1 MFPWVVPGLLLAAT
15 VVLTAWAVWQ
25 RATGA
30 WWRFLAALVLIAV
43 LVNPVLVDEERVTNP
58 DVVAVVVDE
67 SPSQQIGS
75 RSSDASRAS
84 RQLVER
90 LEKFPNLEVR
100 EIRAGGEGA
109 RQRDGTYLFGDIQK
123 TLANVIG
130 KRVGGT
136 FLVTDGQVHDAPDN
150 ADDLTVPGPVHI
162 LLTGSPDEVD
172 RRLVIVNAPR
182 FGLVGKDVDIELMVT
197 DDGGAGS
204 TAGVRVLQ
212 AGKPERLMT
221 RAVDRKFTVK
231 LPIEHAGPNVIQI
244 EATPLEGEITTVNNR
259 AALQVNG
266 VRERLRVLLVSG
278 EPYAG
283 GRVWRNFLKADP
295 SVDLVH
301 ITILRSPEK
310 MDATPMRELS
320 LISFPT
326 RELFEEKIGEFD
338 LIIFDRYRRRGIL
351 PGFYLENVVR
361 YVEEGGALLA
371 ATGPAFA
378 TALSLYRTPLG
389 SVLPGEP
396 TGRII
401 ERGLL
406 PEVTEYGLRHPITA
420 SLPGR
425 SGWGRWFRQVAANAS
440 GGRILMTGA
449 DRHPLLIVNRVG
461 EGRVAQLLSDN
472 VWLWA
477 RGFENGGPHSEALR
491 RLSHWLMQEPELE
504 EEALR
509 AVADS
514 GSLVITRRSASE
526 TFPDVTVTTPS
537 GGSLTVALEP
547 EGRGLA
553 RAVTPV
559 KEMGMYRLEDG
570 ERSTVVA
577 VGSSNPREFADMRAT
592 RERLAAARTASGG
605 GFAWLSDG
613 LPDLRRV
620 RPDRALSGNR
630 WMGVVANRDYRVAKV
645 REIPLLPA
653 LLALLLTLGT
663 LAWAWRQEGR

>member
-1 MFPWVVPGLLLAAT
+1 MLSITFSPMFPWVVPGLLLAVA
-15 VVLTAWAVWQ
+15 VALTAWAVWQ

-30 WWRFLAALVLIAV
+30 WWRLLAALVLIAV
-43 LVNPVLVDEERVTNP
+43 IINPVLVDEERVTNP

-75 RSSDASRAS
+75 RSSDASRAA

-90 LEKFPNLEVR
+90 LERFPDLEVR
-100 EIRAGGEGA
+100 QIRAAGEGS
-109 RQRDGTYLFGDIQK
+109 RQRDGTYLFDDIQT

-136 FLVTDGQVHDAPDN
+136 FLITDGQVHDAPVS
-150 ADDLTVPGPVHI
+150 AGSLAVPGPIHV

-172 RRLVIVNAPR
+172 RRLVVGNAPR
-182 FGLVGKDVDIELMVT
+182 FGLVGKDVDIELTVM
-197 DDGGAGS
+197 DDGGAGAA
-204 TAGVRVLQ
+204 AGVRVIQ
-212 AGKPERLMT
+212 AGKPERIVT
-221 RAVDRKFTVK
+221 TTVGRKFTVK

-244 EATPLEGEITTVNNR
+244 EATPLAGEITVVNNR
-259 AALQVNG
+259 VALQVNG

-278 EPYAG
+278 EPYPG

-326 RELFEEKIGEFD
+326 RELFEEKINEFD

-401 ERGLL
+401 ERGLS
-406 PEVTEYGLRHPITA
+406 PQVTEYGLRHPITGA
-420 SLPGR
+420 LPGGN
-425 SGWGRWFRQVAANAS
+425 GWGRWFRQVVADPS
-440 GGRILMTGA
+440 TGRILMRGA
-449 DRHPLLIVNRVG
+449 ERHPLLIVNRVG

-472 VWLWA
+472 IWLWA
-477 RGFENGGPHSEALR
+477 RGFENGGPHSETLR

-509 AVADS
+509 AASDG

-537 GGSLTVALEP
+537 GGSHTVALEP
-547 EGRGLA
+547 ESRGVGA
-553 RAVTPV
+553 RCRPG
-559 KEMGMYRLEDG
+559 KRDG
-570 ERSTVVA
+570 NVPS
-577 VGSSNPREFADMRAT
+577 
-592 RERLAAARTASGG
+592 
-605 GFAWLSDG
+605 
-613 LPDLRRV
+613 
-620 RPDRALSGNR
+620 
-630 WMGVVANRDYRVAKV
+630 
-645 REIPLLPA
+645 
-653 LLALLLTLGT
+653 
-663 LAWAWRQEGR
+663 